1 MLKTTIHPAD
11 PADWIRAGW
20 TLGMLAVETQAV
32 MTMRL
37 LGMAGAWSVLPSENA
52 RMVSEK
58 APAFAD
64 ATRAATRAAIA
75 GAPPL
80 AVADAWAKPLRRR
93 TGANARRLGRR
104 GLRLK

>member
-1 MLKTTIHPAD
+1 MLV
-11 PADWIRAGW
+11 
-20 TLGMLAVETQAV
+20 LETQAV

-37 LGMAGAWSVLPSENA
+37 LGMAGAWSVLPSENN

-58 APAFAD
+58 APAFAS
-64 ATRAATRAAIA
+64 AAQAATRAAMA

-80 AVADAWAKPLRRR
+80 AVADAWARPLRRR

-104 GLRLK
+104 GPRLS